1 MLYNQHVFTI
11 YRICHSYYIY
21 SLCFVEWCSVMLSF
35 GAVDVTNRI
44 TDMSEGFFF
53 SLMGLTSD
61 SMTLLQNLWFL
72 TVSRLFKIQ
81 GKNGIAVRWCNTV
94 YRVIFA
100 HRSVIFAHRSVI
112 FTHRSVIFAL
122 LPSKHA
128 PSWSGPGRLRWKRA
142 NFIHWNSHNLKLARR
157 QKGQK

>member
-1 MLYNQHVFTI
+1 MSLQFTE
-11 YRICHSYYIY
+11 
-21 SLCFVEWCSVMLSF
+21 FVTP
-35 GAVDVTNRI
+35 VTFTHFVLWSRGWMKQCDAKLWGCRCPNRI

-81 GKNGIAVRWCNTV
+81 GKNCIAVRWCNTV
-94 YRVIFA
+94 Y
-100 HRSVIFAHRSVI
+100 SVIFA
-112 FTHRSVIFAL
+112 HRSVIFAL

-128 PSWSGPGRLRWKRA
+128 PSWSGSGRLRWKRA